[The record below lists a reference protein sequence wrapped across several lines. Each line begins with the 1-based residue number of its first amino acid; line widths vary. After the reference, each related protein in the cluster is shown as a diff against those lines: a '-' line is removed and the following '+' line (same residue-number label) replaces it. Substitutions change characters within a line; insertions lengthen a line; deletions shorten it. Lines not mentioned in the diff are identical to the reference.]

1 MATVSFNVLGPLE
14 AVRDGVAVPL
24 GGPRPRAV
32 LAALLLAGG
41 RPVHIDTLVDAVW
54 GDRPPGTAV
63 KTVQKYVSHL
73 RARLGAAVIVSRA
86 AGYELVAGELDSRRF
101 EELAAEPAEAA
112 LTEALA
118 LWRGDPYADLP
129 DFAAAQAERHRLA
142 ELRLSAVEAL
152 AEERLALGR
161 YGPLVGWLEQLVA
174 ANPLRERLWGVLM
187 LALYRSGRQAEALA
201 AYRRLRTALV
211 EELGTEPTPALRA
224 LHDRLLRQDDE
235 VTQRRRGAKTF
246 PLRLTA
252 FVGRAAE
259 LGELTALLAGHRLI
273 TLTGVAG
280 SGKTRLAVEAAGAG
294 PAEAWLVE
302 LAGVTD
308 PRRVPSAVAGVLRVG
323 EQPGRDLREVLAD
336 TLAERSL
343 LLVLDN
349 CEHLLDATAGLVTEL
364 LRAAPGIRILA
375 TSRQPLG
382 VAGEQILDVPP
393 LPVPATDEPAEVEA
407 ADAVRLLALR
417 ARAADSRFAVT
428 TANVAAVARIARR
441 LDGMPLALELA
452 AARLRVFDA
461 HQLAGLL
468 DDRFAVL
475 VSTLRTAPARHQTL
489 RAAIAWS
496 YDLLTAEEQALFRA
510 LAVFE
515 GGFTLDAAE
524 RIRGRPGSAVAL
536 LPALVERSLVVVD
549 QRAGETRYR
558 MLETLREYGRAQLD
572 PDESEQ
578 CRRRHLDYYLD
589 LAERLGAG
597 VRGRQRMDCLGRLDA
612 ERDNLR
618 AALRWS
624 LTHGAHLS
632 GLRLA
637 VGLALYWD
645 ERAQFGEGGGWL
657 RDTLAAAAGAPP
669 ALRAAALAGAAQLAI
684 SMGEHERA
692 AGLIRRSLGVA
703 RRAGDETGIARATR
717 QLGNLA
723 LYQGDYADAERHLA
737 VSLVAYGRLGL
748 LWERGEV
755 LGRLGHLHRLRG
767 DHDSAQEHLERALAV
782 RDKIGD
788 QAGCAWTLWQ
798 LGVLARY
805 RGDHARADTRYAE
818 SMAHWDALGDVSGV
832 AHVRYSMGDVAR
844 LRHQDALAE
853 SLYTS
858 SLRELKEEGDQRCV
872 ASILCNLGALALDRA
887 DPVAALPLFAQS
899 LTLRRGMHDQAGVA
913 ECLEGFAAVRAA
925 RGDAAEA
932 IRLLGAATALR
943 ARTGASRP
951 ASDDGQHAARVEAL
965 RAAVG
970 ATAFDAAWAAGRD
983 HDGESVAAEAL
994 AYAHLESERE

>member
-1 MATVSFNVLGPLE
+1 VTAVSFKVLGPLE
-14 AVRDGVAVPL
+14 AVRDGVPVPL

-32 LAALLLAGG
+32 LAALLLSAG

-54 GDRPPGTAV
+54 GDTPPGTAV

-73 RARLGAAVIVSRA
+73 RAQLGDGVIVSRP

-101 EELAAEPAEAA
+101 EALVDSPDAEAA
-112 LTEALA
+112 LD
-118 LWRGDPYADLP
+118 LWRGEPYGDLP
-129 DFAAAQAERHRLA
+129 DFAAAQAERRRLA
-142 ELRLSAVEAL
+142 ELRMSAVEAL
-152 AEERLALGR
+152 AEARLALGR

-174 ANPLRERLWGVLM
+174 ADPLRERLWGVLM

-201 AYRRLRTALV
+201 AYQRLRTALI

-224 LHDRLLRQDDE
+224 LHERLLRQDDG
-235 VTQRRRGAKTF
+235 RGAKTF
-246 PLRLTA
+246 PLRLTT

-259 LGELTALLAGHRLI
+259 LGELTALLAGHRLV

-280 SGKTRLAVEAAGAG
+280 SGKTRLAVEAVAGG
-294 PAEAWLVE
+294 SAEAWLVE

-308 PRRVPSAVAGVLRVG
+308 PRRVPSAVAGVLRIG
-323 EQPGRDLREVLAD
+323 EQAGRDLRDVLAD

-349 CEHLLDATAGLVTEL
+349 CEHLLDATAGLVTAV
-364 LRAAPGIRILA
+364 LRAAPRIRVLA

-382 VAGEQILDVPP
+382 VAGERILDVPP

-417 ARAADSRFAVT
+417 ARAADSRFALT

-461 HQLAGLL
+461 GQLADLL

-489 RAAIAWS
+489 RAAVAWS
-496 YDLLTAEEQALFRA
+496 YDLLTAEEQGLFRA

-524 RIRGRPGSAVAL
+524 RIAGRPGSAVTL
-536 LPALVERSLVVVD
+536 LPALVERSLVVAD
-549 QRAGETRYR
+549 HADGTRYR

-578 CRRRHLDYYLD
+578 CHRRHLAYHLD

-597 VRGRQRMDCLGRLDA
+597 VRGPHRMDCLGRLDA
-612 ERDNLR
+612 ERDNIR

-624 LTHGAHLS
+624 LTHREHLA

-637 VGLALYWD
+637 ASLALYWD

-657 RDTLAAAAGAPP
+657 AETVAAAADAPP
-669 ALRAAALAGAAQLAI
+669 ALRAAALAGSAQLAI
-684 SMGEHERA
+684 SLGEHERA
-692 AGLIRRSLGVA
+692 AALARSSLHVA
-703 RRAGDETGIARATR
+703 REAGDETGVARATT

-737 VSLVAYGRLGL
+737 AGLAAYGRLGL

-767 DHDSAQEHLERALAV
+767 EHESAREHLEQALAV

-788 QAGCAWTLWQ
+788 QAGAAWTLWQ

-805 RGDHARADTRYAE
+805 HGDYARAAARYDE
-818 SMAHWDALGDVSGV
+818 SLAHFDALGDVSGA

-844 LRHQDALAE
+844 LRHESARAT
-853 SLYTS
+853 SLYTT
-858 SLRELKEEGDQRCV
+858 SLHELKEQGDQRCV

-887 DPVAALPLFAQS
+887 DPAAAVPLYAQS
-899 LTLRRGMHDQAGVA
+899 LTLRRRLHDQAGVA

-925 RGDAAEA
+925 FGDAAEA
-932 IRLLGAATALR
+932 IRLLGAADAVR
-943 ARTGASRP
+943 IRTGASRP
-951 ASDDGQHAARVEAL
+951 ASDDWGHADRVEAL
-965 RAAVG
+965 RSAVG
-970 ATAFDAAWAAGRD
+970 ARAFDAAWAAGRAQ
-983 HDGESVAAEAL
+983 DGETVAAEV
-994 AYAHLESERE
+994 LENSRPTRTEPEPPAGP